1 MRSEKEVYDI
11 VLNFAK
17 TDKRIRMVTLEG
29 SRTNTNIP
37 PDDFQDFDIT
47 FFVTDMDSF
56 TSDDKWLDIFGER
69 LILQKPEDMELFPAV
84 EKGFSYLML
93 FTDDVKIDLTLLP
106 LELIDEYFTWDKLVK
121 LLLDKDNRIV
131 KPPIPT
137 DIDYHLQKPTQRM
150 FDDCCN
156 EFWNTTTY
164 VVKGLCRKE
173 ILFAIDHMN
182 DIVRKE
188 LLRMISWL
196 IGIKQG
202 FHFSLGKNY
211 KFMKQ
216 YVPEELWERLMSTYN
231 MDSYPHMWESFEQCM
246 ALFRE
251 VSSEVACQLD
261 YQYPLYDEKISN
273 YVFRQKKKYGIVT
286 TGSEV
291 FKGRIKDTFSP
302 VIREKLAE
310 FPSEEIDQ
318 IYVDDEKEHILEA
331 IQKQIAAGAELII
344 CTGGMSVDPDDC
356 TPWAIMST
364 GARVVSY
371 GAPVLP
377 GAMMLV
383 SYYTN
388 EADGRVIPILGLPG
402 CVMYAKRTIFD
413 LVLPRIMAGDE
424 ITAEDIAK
432 LGEGGLC
439 LNCNVCTFPNCGFGK

>member
-211 KFMKQ
+211 KFMK
-216 YVPEELWERLMSTYN
+216 
-231 MDSYPHMWESFEQCM
+231 HMPQRNCGND
-246 ALFRE
+246 L
-251 VSSEVACQLD
+251 C
-261 YQYPLYDEKISN
+261 PLIIWIPIPICGNPLNNVWHCSGR
-273 YVFRQKKKYGIVT
+273 FRQKWHASWITSIHYMMKK
-286 TGSEV
+286 S
-291 FKGRIKDTFSP
+291 
-302 VIREKLAE
+302 VI
-310 FPSEEIDQ
+310 
-318 IYVDDEKEHILEA
+318 
-331 IQKQIAAGAELII
+331 
-344 CTGGMSVDPDDC
+344 M
-356 TPWAIMST
+356 
-364 GARVVSY
+364 
-371 GAPVLP
+371 
-377 GAMMLV
+377 
-383 SYYTN
+383 
-388 EADGRVIPILGLPG
+388 
-402 CVMYAKRTIFD
+402 
-413 LVLPRIMAGDE
+413 
-424 ITAEDIAK
+424 
-432 LGEGGLC
+432 
-439 LNCNVCTFPNCGFGK
+439 

>member
-17 TDKRIRMVTLEG
+17 TDKCIRMVTLEG

-216 YVPEELWERLMSTYN
+216 YGPEELWERLMSTYN

-273 YVFRQKKKYGIVT
+273 YVIRQKKKYGI
-286 TGSEV
+286 E
-291 FKGRIKDTFSP
+291 
-302 VIREKLAE
+302 
-310 FPSEEIDQ
+310 
-318 IYVDDEKEHILEA
+318 DDNK
-331 IQKQIAAGAELII
+331 
-344 CTGGMSVDPDDC
+344 
-356 TPWAIMST
+356 
-364 GARVVSY
+364 
-371 GAPVLP
+371 
-377 GAMMLV
+377 
-383 SYYTN
+383 
-388 EADGRVIPILGLPG
+388 
-402 CVMYAKRTIFD
+402 
-413 LVLPRIMAGDE
+413 
-424 ITAEDIAK
+424 
-432 LGEGGLC
+432 
-439 LNCNVCTFPNCGFGK
+439 

>member
-231 MDSYPHMWESFEQCM
+231 MDSYPHMWESFEPGRASRIDPIGISGGRTGRDKAVGRKQDNSIECLEIGC
-246 ALFRE
+246 LF
-251 VSSEVACQLD
+251 
-261 YQYPLYDEKISN
+261 P
-273 YVFRQKKKYGIVT
+273 
-286 TGSEV
+286 
-291 FKGRIKDTFSP
+291 P
-302 VIREKLAE
+302 
-310 FPSEEIDQ
+310 
-318 IYVDDEKEHILEA
+318 
-331 IQKQIAAGAELII
+331 GA
-344 CTGGMSVDPDDC
+344 T
-356 TPWAIMST
+356 
-364 GARVVSY
+364 VVSY
-371 GAPVLP
+371 K
-377 GAMMLV
+377 MLILLE
-383 SYYTN
+383 S
-388 EADGRVIPILGLPG
+388 RVIMCGKHLAMCIDI
-402 CVMYAKRTIFD
+402 YACIQ
-413 LVLPRIMAGDE
+413 E
-424 ITAEDIAK
+424 
-432 LGEGGLC
+432 
-439 LNCNVCTFPNCGFGK
+439 N